1 MVIVLVKWK
10 IKPGLEESFLK
21 HWQQHLTVR
30 DDLDLVGEFLC
41 TPKSR
46 EYATWRLPDP
56 GDPPCAIFLNVGIWR
71 SESAF
76 LEQIAPYFSDDAEP
90 LHFEANRRVR
100 TVLSANACRIGQA
113 RLPSDNSD
121 GVV

>member
-10 IKPGLEESFLK
+10 IKPGHEAQFLQ
-21 HWQQHLTVR
+21 HWKQQLNVR
-30 DDLDLVGEFLC
+30 EDLDLVGEFLC

-56 GDPPCAIFLNVGIWR
+56 GDPPCAIYLNVGIWR

-76 LEQIAPYFSDDAEP
+76 LDQIAPYFSDNEEP
-90 LHFEANRRVR
+90 LYFEAKRRVR
-100 TVLSANACRIGQA
+100 TVLGGEVCRIGRAQ
-113 RLPSDNSD
+113 LPRDNSE

>member
-10 IKPGLEESFLK
+10 VKLGREQSFLK
-21 HWQQHLTVR
+21 HWKRELKVKNN
-30 DDLDLVGEFLC
+30 LGLVGEFLC

-56 GDPPCAIFLNVGIWR
+56 GDPPCAIFLNVGIWK

-76 LEQIAPYFSDDAEP
+76 LEQIEPYFSDDEEP
-90 LHFEANRRVR
+90 LHFEARRRVR
-100 TVLSANACRIGQA
+100 TILGTDACRIGQTQ
-113 RLPSDNSD
+113 LPRNNSKD
-121 GVV
+121 VA